1 MVWTRVANE
10 VRSGIG
16 SARSRTAVL
25 VVLDVIKS
33 AIGGFLP
40 PVAPG
45 GDQIFE
51 RQGYGV
57 LGRGVKYPLCRES
70 WSIGRVW
77 CAFRVHGRY
86 TGDMSEKFHI
96 FIMQIPTL
104 W

>member
-1 MVWTRVANE
+1 MVWTRVTNVA
-10 VRSGIG
+10 RSGIG

-45 GDQIFE
+45 GDQIFD

-57 LGRGVKYPLCRES
+57 LGRGVKYPLS
-70 WSIGRVW
+70 RVVEGFGGFGVQGE
-77 CAFRVHGRY
+77 CKGEL
-86 TGDMSEKFHI
+86 S
-96 FIMQIPTL
+96 
-104 W
+104 